1 MIVDEAK
8 RSVHDAMCVVRNLI
22 KTPRIVWGGGASEIA
37 CSLSINEQADKVINH
52 ILITQIPT
60 IE

>member
-22 KTPRIVWGGGASEIA
+22 KTPKSFGVE
-37 CSLSINEQADKVINH
+37 EPPK
-52 ILITQIPT
+52 
-60 IE
+60 

>member
-37 CSLSINEQADKVINH
+37 CSLAINEQADKVHYHFYI
-52 ILITQIPT
+52 IQIPT